1 MTQTP
6 DIGTPDRQP
15 QRDNPS
21 PSGGQTAPAAEGDSA
36 PTEQQPGAGGSGSA
50 ATGTPEDTS
59 PASGGQSDPSSISD
73 EQLPEDLRPTDDNPL
88 AKPLSG
94 DDEDRGISLGPDG
107 PQA

>member
-6 DIGTPDRQP
+6 ATPDRP
-15 QRDNPS
+15 RDNPS
-21 PSGGQTAPAAEGDSA
+21 PSGSQTAPAAEGDSA

-50 ATGTPEDTS
+50 ATGSLDGTS
-59 PASGGQSDPSSISD
+59 PAGGGQPDPGRISD

-88 AKPLSG
+88 AKPLSD